1 MGGDNKK
8 LLHYAFSWFDIAK
21 VGEISRIEFL
31 EYILPRE
38 CIELRDVVSI
48 RMQTS
53 SVDCFNDLPLTLTAQ
68 VDILKSLVLEIMK
81 KETRLIPLRRELMA
95 QDDYSIKAVM
105 NSLDNTSRGW
115 VNVEDLFKFLKNYD
129 VDVTPYHMK
138 ELLGNYD
145 SDMNGKITF
154 KELEWI
160 IEGLENKQSPYRKIL
175 KHPTTAVK

>member
-1 MGGDNKK
+1 
-8 LLHYAFSWFDIAK
+8 
-21 VGEISRIEFL
+21 
-31 EYILPRE
+31 
-38 CIELRDVVSI
+38 
-48 RMQTS
+48 
-53 SVDCFNDLPLTLTAQ
+53 
-68 VDILKSLVLEIMK
+68 
-81 KETRLIPLRRELMA
+81 MA

-105 NSLDNTSRGW
+105 NSLDNVSRGW

-129 VDVTPYHMK
+129 VDITTYHMK